1 MDNIIKS
8 GGGAVSSGRPTKQDM
23 ELISAYTKGSVEAKD
38 LYVFQVLLCDNDID
52 RDNERF
58 ADEALETLGSL
69 FVGKTGIF
77 DHQWSAKEQVAR
89 IFQCSTRGDGRLTS
103 DGRAYKALYARAY
116 MLNNRDNQGLI
127 QSIEAGILKE
137 VSISCSVKRQVCSIC
152 GGEYGDCPHE
162 KGRDYGGKVCH
173 VVLTEPKDAYEWSF
187 VAVPAQRQAG
197 VIKKYDGRRR
207 GEMKLKEFLLSDQ
220 GRAYVPELEELEK
233 QAELGMRYLNRLRD
247 EVVRLGL
254 LSACGL
260 KEASLRAMTARM
272 EEPELE
278 ELRKAY
284 EDKAREQFPVVSQLT
299 MAKKHSRDCQEDYLI

>member
-8 GGGAVSSGRPTKQDM
+8 GGGAVSSGRPSREDM
-23 ELISAYTKGSVEAKD
+23 ELISAYTKAGVEAKD

-58 ADEALETLGSL
+58 ADEALDTLGSL

-89 IFQCSTRGDGRLTS
+89 IFQCSTRGDGRFTS

-127 QSIEAGILKE
+127 QSIQGGILKE

-152 GGEYGDCPHE
+152 GSEYQDCPHE
-162 KGRDYGGKVCH
+162 KGRDYGGKTCH
-173 VVLTEPKDAYEWSF
+173 VVLTEPGDAYEWSF

-207 GEMKLKEFLLSDQ
+207 DEMKLKDFLLS
-220 GRAYVPELEELEK
+220 GEGKAHMPELEELEK
-233 QAELGMRYLNRLRD
+233 QAELGRRYLSRLRD
-247 EVVRLGL
+247 EVIRLGL
-254 LSACGL
+254 LCGCGL
-260 KEASLRAMTARM
+260 KETSLRAMAARM

-284 EDKAREQFPVVSQLT
+284 EEKSREMFPVTSQLT
-299 MAKKHSRDCQEDYLI
+299 MARKHCHEGQEDYLI